1 MYPEFL
7 GVVEFKSNKEFE
19 IAADIERRFCYHA
32 GEFSCTQQEFSML
45 MTKYKWFFMDG
56 LNIANDEDRT
66 RFISEY
72 KEAIEVC
79 DSRLFCLESIMPYA
93 IIQYMERN
101 PAASFVKAVR
111 EIASE
116 YRNAYTYPLVR
127 KIISV
132 NEEGIK
138 ELKISLKEEAEQS
151 KREIVNAL
159 QSIILKVKP
168 THSTGV
174 DLH

>member
-32 GEFSCTQQEFSML
+32 GEFSCTQQEFS
-45 MTKYKWFFMDG
+45 
-56 LNIANDEDRT
+56 
-66 RFISEY
+66 

-116 YRNAYTYPLVR
+116 YRNAYTYSLVR
-127 KIISV
+127 KIISA

-151 KREIVNAL
+151 KREITNAL